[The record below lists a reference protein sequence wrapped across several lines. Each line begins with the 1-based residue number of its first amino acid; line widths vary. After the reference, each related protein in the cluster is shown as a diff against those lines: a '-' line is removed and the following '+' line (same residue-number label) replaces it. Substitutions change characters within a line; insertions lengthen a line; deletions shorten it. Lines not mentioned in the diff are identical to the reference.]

1 MISRILSIPVLCSLL
16 AVSAAANASQP
27 VVAAVPAKYT
37 ALKPGLW
44 EVRTSTQMLNMP
56 VELPPVPYKAVQCL
70 TQDQLDN
77 QENLTAV
84 SGAQGECQI
93 LDANVTE
100 QKTTWNMT
108 CKKNG
113 MDFKARGS
121 ITPISLDT
129 YTGSVHFTMSGNPNL
144 PPMNGVTTLQGTW
157 QGDCSGNESTTGADP
172 IFKSSPVAPVTVR

>member
-1 MISRILSIPVLCSLL
+1 MNPRAFSVSVLCSLL
-16 AVSAAANASQP
+16 AFSAGASALQP
-27 VVAAVPAKYT
+27 TPQMQAEHSRYT

-70 TQDQLDN
+70 TQEQLDN

-84 SGAQGECQI
+84 SGTQGECQI
-93 LDANVTE
+93 LNANVTE
-100 QKTTWNMT
+100 QKTTWNMN

-113 MDFKARGS
+113 MDFNARGS

-129 YTGSVHFTMSGNPNL
+129 YTGSVHFTMSGAQNM

-157 QGDCSGNESTTGADP
+157 QGECTGKESTTGVEPVFNTSP
-172 IFKSSPVAPVTVR
+172 ITSH

>member
-1 MISRILSIPVLCSLL
+1 MNLRVASSTLLCSLL
-16 AVSAAANASQP
+16 ASAAAS
-27 VVAAVPAKYT
+27 AVQAPPAPKEYT

-44 EVRTSTQMLNMP
+44 EIRTSTQMLNMP

-70 TQDQLDN
+70 TQEQLNN

-100 QKTTWNMT
+100 QQTTWHMT

-113 MDFKARGS
+113 MDFNAKGS

-129 YTGSVHFTMSGNPNL
+129 YTGNVRFTMSGNPNM

-157 QGDCSGNESTTGADP
+157 QGECTGRENNAGVEP
-172 IFKSSPVAPVTVR
+172 IFKASPVAPVTSN